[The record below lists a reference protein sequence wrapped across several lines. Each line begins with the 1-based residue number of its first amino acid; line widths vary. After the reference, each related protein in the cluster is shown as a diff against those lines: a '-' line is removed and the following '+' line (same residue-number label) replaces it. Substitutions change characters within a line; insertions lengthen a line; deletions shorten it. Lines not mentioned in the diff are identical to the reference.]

1 MRKIMNMEHR
11 INRLQCRLKS
21 LREICQHSGR
31 HNDLVF
37 EDAISD
43 LTTLIQALEDERRKR
58 EV

>member
-1 MRKIMNMEHR
+1 MNMEHR

-58 EV
+58 EVQ